1 MDCQIWFPKAPPT
14 PCSQQDRG
22 LQGTPS
28 TLPRIGEEQHVPLC
42 RDGDDPLS
50 MKSLFIIIIK
60 VEKPKKPDVGP
71 VQLSTGENKQA
82 AASASPGGEK
92 IPDGNMS

>member
-1 MDCQIWFPKAPPT
+1 M
-14 PCSQQDRG
+14 
-22 LQGTPS
+22 
-28 TLPRIGEEQHVPLC
+28 C

-82 AASASPGGEK
+82 AASASPRGEQ
-92 IPDGNMS
+92 IPD